1 MFGRPGAWESLKV
14 EWVRDAGDESFYSC
28 STPDGGLTFE
38 VIISGTA
45 MANPNRDQK
54 IREWFK
60 HHPPLPKPGTPPTL
74 IPGSH
79 FSSF

>member
-14 EWVRDAGDESFYSC
+14 NWVKDDGDEAVYLC
-28 STPDGGLTFE
+28 STPDRHTFE
-38 VIISGTA
+38 IIISGTA
-45 MANPNRDQK
+45 KTTPNLEQK

-60 HHPPLPKPGTPPTL
+60 HHPPLPKSGTPPTR